1 MSEKMTNPN
10 NPNAPVPALWTENT
24 NALMPKNPDK
34 DEKSR
39 IGYYVEWL
47 SLTGRLWYTPDLA
60 DYLHYLLYER
70 TKTDLRTGAMIPA
83 PLSPRT
89 ANVHLATIRG
99 RYKRLLTSNVL
110 RETLYNLTNPQDR
123 LADRK
128 AFVDELLVRIQNDIH
143 PTSAIATV
151 ITKMDVADNEHLR
164 LRPHQVRALLR
175 LPDVKTLIGLRD
187 SAIIAL
193 LACTGIREAELVAL
207 RVEDLRQVL
216 GGEVALRVSEGK
228 NHKQR
233 LVPYGLLAWCLDYV
247 DTWMSKAEIAD
258 GAVFRG
264 ILKNGKTV
272 RPTAITVR
280 AVNQIMNKYPLW
292 IDGEAR
298 VVNPHD
304 LRRTYARNAYEF
316 GMDLERIR
324 QNLGHESL
332 QTTQTYIGTLDV
344 SQRRPP
350 RMFNPPHA
358 LRGGILTIRDV
369 DDEE

>member
-1 MSEKMTNPN
+1 MAQHDDSSAVLP
-10 NPNAPVPALWTENT
+10 PLWHENYD
-24 NALMPKNPDK
+24 ALMPQEPNK

-39 IGYYVEWL
+39 IGYFVDWL
-47 SLTGRLWYTPDLA
+47 SITGRSWLTPDLP
-60 DYLHYLLYER
+60 DYLHYLLHER
-70 TKTDLRTGAMIPA
+70 TKTDLNTGDVVPA
-83 PLSPRT
+83 PLSPTT

-99 RYKRLLTSNVL
+99 RYKSLLMNNIIRKQLFANVAHL
-110 RETLYNLTNPQDR
+110 PSF
-123 LADRK
+123 ADQK
-128 AFVDELLVRIQNDIH
+128 AFVDEMLVRIQNDIH
-143 PTSAIATV
+143 PTSATAQV
-151 ITKMDVADNEHLR
+151 ITKMDIADSEHLR
-164 LRPHQVRALLR
+164 LRPSQVRALLR
-175 LPDVKTLIGLRD
+175 LPNVNTLLGLRD
-187 SAIIAL
+187 AAMIAL
-193 LACTGIREAELVAL
+193 LACTGIREAELVAT
-207 RVEDLRQVL
+207 ETDDLRQTL
-216 GGEVALRVSEGK
+216 GGEVALRVKEGK

-247 DTWMSKAEIAD
+247 DTWMMKAGISE

-264 ILKNGKTV
+264 ILKDGKTV
-272 RPTAITVR
+272 RQTPLTVR
-280 AVNQIMNKYPLW
+280 AVNQVMNKYPLW

-350 RMFNPPHA
+350 RMFQPPHA
-358 LRGGILTIRDV
+358 LRGGILTPRDA
-369 DDEE
+369 DEDE

>member
-1 MSEKMTNPN
+1 MAQHDES
-10 NPNAPVPALWTENT
+10 
-24 NALMPKNPDK
+24 ALMPPLWHENFDALMPPNPNK

-39 IGYYVEWL
+39 IGYFVDWL
-47 SLTGRLWYTPDLA
+47 SLTGRSWLAPDLP

-70 TKTDLRTGAMIPA
+70 AKTDLNTGDVIPA
-83 PLSPRT
+83 PLSPTT

-99 RYKRLLTSNVL
+99 RYKDLLSSNAV
-110 RETLYNLTNPQDR
+110 REWLYQQAAHLPTL
-123 LADRK
+123 AERK
-128 AFVDELLVRIQNDIH
+128 AFVDEILVRIQNDTH
-143 PTSAIATV
+143 PTSAMAQV
-151 ITKMDVADNEHLR
+151 IIKMDVADSEHLR
-164 LRPHQVRALLR
+164 LRPSQVRTLLR
-175 LPDVKTLIGLRD
+175 QPNINTLLGVRDVALI
-187 SAIIAL
+187 AI
-193 LACTGIREAELVAL
+193 LACTGVREAELVAL
-207 RVEDLRQVL
+207 EVNDLRQTL
-216 GGEVALRVSEGK
+216 GGEVALRVKEGK

-247 DTWMSKAEIAD
+247 DVWLMKAGITE

-264 ILKNGKTV
+264 ILKNDKTV
-272 RPTAITVR
+272 RPTPLTVR

-292 IDGEAR
+292 IDGEPR

-350 RMFNPPHA
+350 RMFQPPYTV
-358 LRGGILTIRDV
+358 RGGIFTVRDA
-369 DDEE
+369 DEDE